1 VSSPGSW
8 GVRSAASFSI
18 VGLCVSPCPKGGD
31 VGADVANVAPAEKG
45 ALVTEDAGEPV
56 AAEDPGEVV
65 AEGTGEFVAETGELV
80 TDDTGGWMYTSSQ
93 VLGLFQQGLA
103 AQ

>member
-1 VSSPGSW
+1 
-8 GVRSAASFSI
+8 

-31 VGADVANVAPAEKG
+31 VGADVDAVAPVEKG

-56 AAEDPGEVV
+56 ATEDPGEMV

-80 TDDTGGWMYTSSQ
+80 TDDTGWMYTSSQ
-93 VLGLFQQGLA
+93 VLGLRQQGLA